1 MIAQPHLP
9 LQKTKVPSAMIRRL
23 WPRGHTRLATDGE

>member
-9 LQKTKVPSAMIRRL
+9 LQKTKVPSAMIRGC
-23 WPRGHTRLATDGE
+23 GHVDTHDE